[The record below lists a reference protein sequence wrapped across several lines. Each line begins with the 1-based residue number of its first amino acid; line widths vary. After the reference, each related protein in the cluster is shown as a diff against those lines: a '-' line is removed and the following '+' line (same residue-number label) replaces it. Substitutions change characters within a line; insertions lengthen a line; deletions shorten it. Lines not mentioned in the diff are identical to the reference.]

1 MNDISYVKAYRNI
14 KKQIMT
20 SKQVA
25 EKFIDFDW
33 SDDITEEQKE
43 MIYDM
48 DNISIEIKKGKKMS
62 IKIFN
67 EEDMLR
73 LSTIKGIKELR
84 DLLST
89 IISKKIEL

>member
-1 MNDISYVKAYRNI
+1 
-14 KKQIMT
+14 MT

-33 SDDITEEQKE
+33 SDDITKEQKE
-43 MIYDM
+43 MIYSM
-48 DNISIEIKKGKKMS
+48 DNVSIEIKKGKKMS
-62 IKIFN
+62 IKISN
-67 EEDMLR
+67 EEHMLC
-73 LSTIKGIKELR
+73 LTTIKGIEELR

>member
-1 MNDISYVKAYRNI
+1 
-14 KKQIMT
+14 MT

-25 EKFIDFDW
+25 EKFIGFDW
-33 SDDITEEQKE
+33 SDDITKEQKE
-43 MIYDM
+43 MIYSM

-62 IKIFN
+62 IKISN
-67 EEDMLR
+67 EEHMLC
-73 LSTIKGIKELR
+73 LTTIKGIEELR

>member
-1 MNDISYVKAYRNI
+1 
-14 KKQIMT
+14 MT

-33 SDDITEEQKE
+33 SDDITKEQKE
-43 MIYDM
+43 MIYSM
-48 DNISIEIKKGKKMS
+48 DNVSIEINKGKKMS

-67 EEDMLR
+67 EEHMLC
-73 LSTIKGIKELR
+73 LTTIKAIEELR

>member
-1 MNDISYVKAYRNI
+1 
-14 KKQIMT
+14 MT

-33 SDDITEEQKE
+33 SDDITKEQKE
-43 MIYDM
+43 MIYSM
-48 DNISIEIKKGKKMS
+48 DNVSIEINKGKKMS

-67 EEDMLR
+67 EEHMLC
-73 LSTIKGIKELR
+73 LTTIKGIEELR

>member
-1 MNDISYVKAYRNI
+1 
-14 KKQIMT
+14 MT

-33 SDDITEEQKE
+33 SDDITEEQKK

-48 DNISIEIKKGKKMS
+48 DNISIEIKEGKKMS

-67 EEDMLR
+67 EDHMLC

-89 IISKKIEL
+89 VISRKIEL

>member
-1 MNDISYVKAYRNI
+1 
-14 KKQIMT
+14 MT

-33 SDDITEEQKE
+33 SDDITKEQKE
-43 MIYDM
+43 MIYSM

-62 IKIFN
+62 IKISN
-67 EEDMLR
+67 EEHMLC
-73 LSTIKGIKELR
+73 LTTIKGIEELR
-84 DLLST
+84 DLIST

>member
-1 MNDISYVKAYRNI
+1 
-14 KKQIMT
+14 MT

-33 SDDITEEQKE
+33 SDDITKEQKE
-43 MIYDM
+43 MIYSM

-62 IKIFN
+62 IKISN
-67 EEDMLR
+67 EEHMLC
-73 LSTIKGIKELR
+73 LTTIKGIEELR